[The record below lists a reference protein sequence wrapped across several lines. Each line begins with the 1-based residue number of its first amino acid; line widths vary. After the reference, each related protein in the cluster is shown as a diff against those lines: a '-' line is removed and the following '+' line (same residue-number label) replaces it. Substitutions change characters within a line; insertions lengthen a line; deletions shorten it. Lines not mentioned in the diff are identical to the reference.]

1 MLARSAGTCG
11 VAAALWRYCV
21 CVCACVCV
29 CEVNEKGWRA
39 TCPSIVYS
47 LPPATARKAVSA
59 RRGAEAEGSAL
70 PPFGFSSA
78 SGAAFV
84 VMGIEVCVL

>member
-1 MLARSAGTCG
+1 MSKHRIFPA
-11 VAAALWRYCV
+11 
-21 CVCACVCV
+21 
-29 CEVNEKGWRA
+29 
-39 TCPSIVYS
+39 
-47 LPPATARKAVSA
+47 PPATARKAVSA

-84 VMGIEVCVL
+84 DVVMGRSVCPVA